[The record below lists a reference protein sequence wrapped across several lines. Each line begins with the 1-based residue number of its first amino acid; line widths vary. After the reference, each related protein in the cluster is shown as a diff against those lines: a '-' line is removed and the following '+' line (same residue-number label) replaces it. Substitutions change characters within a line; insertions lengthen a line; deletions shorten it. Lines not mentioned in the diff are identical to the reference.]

1 MRNKKQMKKKILFL
15 VQLPEPTHGSS
26 LVNLSIKKSKEI
38 KKIFKISFIDIS
50 TTNVTNE
57 INSFKFKKIFIF
69 ICIVFRLFKKLI
81 FFKPD
86 KVYISLSVLGLGFIK
101 DSILV
106 IISKLFG
113 FKLIFH
119 LHRKGVHK
127 VVKKSLLYNLY
138 YKFIFN
144 NVEVI
149 HLSNVLFNDIKLIKD
164 QSEKSYVVH
173 NGIYNQ
179 SLKKIKKDKICTFV
193 FISNLFKFKGID
205 LLLKSILLLNKQKYS
220 KKFKVK
226 IIGECTNDFK
236 KKDLNNFLNKNKIFK
251 NASFMGAKYDRA
263 KFKQLSSSHVMVF
276 PTKDDCFPL
285 CILEAMSCGLPVI
298 TSHEGAIPEMIK
310 NNRNGILLKK
320 LKPSLIANAMK
331 IFITKHTILKKY
343 SKNNLKDFNQK
354 YTMNLFQN
362 NLTNVLKKSLMNN

>member
-1 MRNKKQMKKKILFL
+1 MGDKKQMKKKILFL

-26 LVNLSIKKSKEI
+26 LVNLSIKQSKKI
-38 KKIFKISFIDIS
+38 KKKFKTNFIDIS
-50 TTNVTNE
+50 TTKITKE
-57 INSFKFKKIFIF
+57 IGIFKFKKLFIF
-69 ICIVFRLFKKLI
+69 ICIIFRLFKTLI

-86 KVYISLSVLGLGFIK
+86 KIYITQSIVGLGFIK

-106 IISKLFG
+106 LISKLFG

-119 LHRKGVHK
+119 LHRKGANK
-127 VVKKSLLYNLY
+127 VIKKSIFYNLY
-138 YKFIFN
+138 YKFIFK

-149 HLSNVLFNDIKLIKD
+149 HLSNILFNDIKLIND
-164 QSEKSYVVH
+164 IRTQNYVVH

-179 SLKKIKKDKICTFV
+179 SLKNLKKDKICTFIYV
-193 FISNLFKFKGID
+193 SNLFKFKGID
-205 LLLKSILLLNKQKYS
+205 LLLKSVLLLNKQKYS

-226 IIGECTNDFK
+226 IIGDCTDDFK

-251 NASFMGAKYDRA
+251 NVCFLGAKYDRA
-263 KFKQLSSSHVMVF
+263 KFSELSSSHVMVF

-298 TSHEGAIPEMIK
+298 STYQGAIPEIIK
-310 NNRNGILLKK
+310 NNHNGILIKK

-331 IFITKHTILKKY
+331 IFIKKHKILKKY
-343 SKNNLKDFNQK
+343 SKNNIKDFNQK
-354 YTMNLFQN
+354 YTMSLFEN
-362 NLTNVLKKSLMNN
+362 NLINVLKKSLTNN